1 MRRITKRSLGPMLAL
16 FFFSPSLSQAQQASS
31 NASTVLRAYDQ
42 ALDEVA
48 ERAMLS
54 VVEIKVNGY
63 GPREHSDDDQVVE
76 RQRAI
81 GSGVIVDS
89 NGYIVTNHHVVS
101 GAQRIRVVLAPATV
115 ELAMGHTNLAHRQ
128 RTYEAKL
135 IGVSRQAD
143 LALIKIDATGLPFI
157 PLPLDFRARL
167 GQTVLA
173 IGSPEGLDHTVTK
186 GIISAVS
193 RQPELDRP
201 MVYIQTDAPINP
213 GNSGGPL
220 IDRDG
225 NLVGINTFIVT
236 EGGGSEG
243 LGFAIPEPTVRF
255 VYQELKAHG
264 RVRQAEIGV
273 NAQTI
278 TPTLATG
285 LNLPQDWGVIISD
298 VFPGSPAEK
307 AGLKPTDIIL
317 AIDSR
322 PVDSLPKYTAFMYM
336 HPRDSALQIDVLRRN
351 GSKTEKAQIV
361 VTPTEVPTGLDSLAD
376 LIDPQTG
383 LVAEM
388 GTFVVDLDQ
397 RILGMFPDLRS
408 RSGVLVA
415 AVLDY
420 EAPISVDLN
429 AGDVLRAF
437 NGRPLSSI
445 AELRSQIVKLK
456 VGDPAILEIER
467 HGVIQYVAF
476 EMD

>member
-1 MRRITKRSLGPMLAL
+1 M
-16 FFFSPSLSQAQQASS
+16 
-31 NASTVLRAYDQ
+31 
-42 ALDEVA
+42 
-48 ERAMLS
+48 
-54 VVEIKVNGY
+54 
-63 GPREHSDDDQVVE
+63 
-76 RQRAI
+76 
-81 GSGVIVDS
+81 
-89 NGYIVTNHHVVS
+89 
-101 GAQRIRVVLAPATV
+101 
-115 ELAMGHTNLAHRQ
+115 
-128 RTYEAKL
+128 
-135 IGVSRQAD
+135 
-143 LALIKIDATGLPFI
+143 
-157 PLPLDFRARL
+157 
-167 GQTVLA
+167 LA